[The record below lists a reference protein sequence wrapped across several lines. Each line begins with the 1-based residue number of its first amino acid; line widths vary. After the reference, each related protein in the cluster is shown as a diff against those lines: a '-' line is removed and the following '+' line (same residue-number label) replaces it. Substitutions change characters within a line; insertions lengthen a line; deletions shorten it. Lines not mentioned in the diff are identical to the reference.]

1 MGKGVRCSLCTAEL
15 GPGECYFRLEGQA
28 VCEACLERYARGR
41 FARQLRRVEGREGE
55 GELDDL

>member
-1 MGKGVRCSLCTAEL
+1 MRCSLCTAEL